1 MEKDADC
8 RRPKNDVEEG
18 QHHPEKKGRNPD
30 KQGQKGAVFRFPIG
44 CQHNLTRVGVN
55 GAGGKAVRTEGKPMY
70 FSLLLARGQ
79 SVKRQCAL
87 QGPRRKSRSETRKA
101 LYSLWLFHLHSMVK
115 IQPFSPV
122 FPLAGSTAKAFFR
135 LSLWNFKEK
144 ASTIFYNTAMRKGCV
159 PGIAI
164 LVM

>member
-44 CQHNLTRVGVN
+44 CQHNLTRVGVT
-55 GAGGKAVRTEGKPMY
+55 GAGGKAARTEGNPMY

-79 SVKRQCAL
+79 SVKRQCTL

-101 LYSLWLFHLHSMVK
+101 LYSLWLFYLHSAVK
-115 IQPFSPV
+115 IQPFYPV
-122 FPLAGSTAKAFFR
+122 FPLAGSTAKAFF
-135 LSLWNFKEK
+135 
-144 ASTIFYNTAMRKGCV
+144 
-159 PGIAI
+159 PAI
-164 LVM
+164 HLEFQGKKHQPFSITQP

>member
-44 CQHNLTRVGVN
+44 CQHNLTRVGVT
-55 GAGGKAVRTEGKPMY
+55 GAGGKAARTEGNPMY

-79 SVKRQCAL
+79 SVKRNARCRGPGANPVRK
-87 QGPRRKSRSETRKA
+87 QGR
-101 LYSLWLFHLHSMVK
+101 LCYSLWLFYLHSAVK

-122 FPLAGSTAKAFFR
+122 FPLAGATAKAFFK
-135 LSLWNFKEK
+135 LSPWNFKK
-144 ASTIFYNTAMRKGCV
+144 KHQPFSITQ
-159 PGIAI
+159 P
-164 LVM
+164 

>member
-101 LYSLWLFHLHSMVK
+101 LYSLWLFYLHSMVK
-115 IQPFSPV
+115 IQPFSPS
-122 FPLAGSTAKAFFR
+122 FLLAGSMAETFYWLLL
-135 LSLWNFKEK
+135 LSFEK
-144 ASTIFYNTAMRKGCV
+144 ASTVSYDTTKNVSLYYYKRLM
-159 PGIAI
+159 
-164 LVM
+164 LS

>member
-18 QHHPEKKGRNPD
+18 KHHPEKKGLNPY

-44 CQHNLTRVGVN
+44 CQHNLTRVGVT
-55 GAGGKAVRTEGKPMY
+55 GEGGKAARTEGNPMY

-87 QGPRRKSRSETRKA
+87 QGPRRKSRSETR
-101 LYSLWLFHLHSMVK
+101 MVPLRRTDGK
-115 IQPFSPV
+115 GHVIGCDRDAVMEGSAVAEMKPEPFGLGID
-122 FPLAGSTAKAFFR
+122 FPQFR
-135 LSLWNFKEK
+135 EVGDGGVLS
-144 ASTIFYNTAMRKGCV
+144 NTAQSGEQLRNR
-159 PGIAI
+159 A
-164 LVM
+164 